1 MMNKDTT
8 NTTNTTTS
16 TNNMNED
23 DVSVTTNGSTIAMHT
38 TTTNKSY
45 EPLYRKSDT
54 KNVYTTNDNDSPLD
68 KMNPYN
74 LIERIFLTWMS
85 PLMSLGT
92 RKILES
98 EDIFSLPKELK
109 SKILLEH
116 TQRAWADEIKECKAK
131 HKKVYIEKVLL
142 KLYGSGL
149 ILAFLSTIPF
159 IGATLVQPYF
169 IEAIMLSISEE
180 NFNFIGMTNGI
191 HVAIVLGIISVISI
205 VCFNQAAYNNCF
217 VGVKIRTAILN
228 LIFDKALKLS
238 IASKTA
244 HRSGEIMTLIAADPE
259 RLWQCII
266 VSTWLFIGPIN
277 VILAMALLLYEVGY
291 SALAA
296 LATMILVLLVQG
308 KSSIEIGRVRSRLVK
323 YTDERTKIMN
333 EVLCGIRVVKM
344 YDWESA
350 VASRISFIRAKEM
363 DLVALLQFWK
373 ALNNI
378 FQYIGIVTL
387 ILLFISIIIII
398 HRAIVNIIFFIHM
411 LYLDWRQ
418 VNRIICI

>member
-1 MMNKDTT
+1 MMNKDNT
-8 NTTNTTTS
+8 NTNTTTS
-16 TNNMNED
+16 SNNMNED
-23 DVSVTTNGSTIAMHT
+23 DVSVTTNGSTITMHT
-38 TTTNKSY
+38 STTNNSINLQKSY

-54 KNVYTTNDNDSPLD
+54 KNVYTSNDNDSPLD

-74 LIERIFLTWMS
+74 LIERVFLTWMS

-109 SKILLEH
+109 SKMLLEH

-149 ILAFLSTIPF
+149 ILAFISTIPF
-159 IGATLVQPYF
+159 MVATLVQPYF

-191 HVAIVLGIISVISI
+191 HVAIVLGIISVVSI

-291 SALAA
+291 SVLAA

-308 KSSIEIGRVRSRLVK
+308 KSSIEIGRVRSQLVK

-350 VASRISFIRAKEM
+350 VASRISFIRDRKS
-363 DLVALLQFWK
+363 V
-373 ALNNI
+373 
-378 FQYIGIVTL
+378 V
-387 ILLFISIIIII
+387 
-398 HRAIVNIIFFIHM
+398 
-411 LYLDWRQ
+411 
-418 VNRIICI
+418 

>member
-1 MMNKDTT
+1 MMNKDNT
-8 NTTNTTTS
+8 NTNTTTS
-16 TNNMNED
+16 SNNMNED
-23 DVSVTTNGSTIAMHT
+23 DVSVTTNGSTITMHT
-38 TTTNKSY
+38 STTNNSINLQKSY

-54 KNVYTTNDNDSPLD
+54 KNVYTSNDNDSPLD

-74 LIERIFLTWMS
+74 LIERVFLTWMS

-109 SKILLEH
+109 SKMLLEH

-149 ILAFLSTIPF
+149 ILAFISTIPF
-159 IGATLVQPYF
+159 MVATLVQPYF

-191 HVAIVLGIISVISI
+191 HVAIVLGIISVVSI

-291 SALAA
+291 SVLAA

-308 KSSIEIGRVRSRLVK
+308 KSSIEIGRVRSQLVK

-363 DLVALLQFWK
+363 ELVALLQFWK

-378 FQYIGIVTL
+378 FQYIGM
-387 ILLFISIIIII
+387 III
-398 HRAIVNIIFFIHM
+398 H
-411 LYLDWRQ
+411 
-418 VNRIICI
+418 

>member
-1 MMNKDTT
+1 MN
-8 NTTNTTTS
+8 NTINESDDISIS
-16 TNNMNED
+16 TFG
-23 DVSVTTNGSTIAMHT
+23 STATCHTNGSSTSIH
-38 TTTNKSY
+38 KSY

-54 KNVYTTNDNDSPLD
+54 KNVYTTNDDNCPLD

-74 LIERIFLTWMS
+74 IIERVFLTWMS
-85 PLMSLGT
+85 PLMALGT

-98 EDIFSLPKELK
+98 EDIFSLPKQLK
-109 SKILLEH
+109 SKVLLEQ
-116 TQRAWADEIKECKAK
+116 TKKAWADEIKECKATN
-131 HKKVYIEKVLL
+131 KKVYIQNVLL

-149 ILAFLSTIPF
+149 IFAFISTIPF
-159 IGATLVQPYF
+159 MVATIVQPYF
-169 IEAIMLSISEE
+169 IEAIMLSVSEE
-180 NFNFIGMTNGI
+180 NFNFIGMTSGI

-228 LIFDKALKLS
+228 LIFEKALKLS

-296 LATMILVLLVQG
+296 SATMILVLLVQG
-308 KSSIEIGRVRSRLVK
+308 KSSIAIGQVRSELVK

-333 EVLCGIRVVKM
+333 EVLSGIRVVKM

-363 DLVALLQFWK
+363 ELVARLQFWK

-378 FQYIGIVTL
+378 FQYICMV
-387 ILLFISIIIII
+387 F
-398 HRAIVNIIFFIHM
+398 
-411 LYLDWRQ
+411 
-418 VNRIICI
+418 